1 MACLSE
7 TWRNSSAGQTFN
19 TSFFYHRVVQRTDVV
34 LPALPLLCV
43 LPVTLVDSAVVLAYC
58 EVAACVTKQVLC
70 RVMLFSC
77 CHGWCDGLDG
87 IGNYVGVMST
97 FFCINRFSTELGTG

>member
-43 LPVTLVDSAVVLAYC
+43 LPVTIVDSVVMA
-58 EVAACVTKQVLC
+58 
-70 RVMLFSC
+70 
-77 CHGWCDGLDG
+77 
-87 IGNYVGVMST
+87 GVMVLMALAT
-97 FFCINRFSTELGTG
+97 MLV